1 MTDRRSVGD
10 TGVMSVVEGIGRRTH
25 LAAVGAPPTILDP
38 ELDDELEELEEISRG
53 LEAHTLSDNT
63 RRAYEKAW
71 RSFESFCDSHSL
83 EPLPAHPESVRWY
96 VAWMST
102 QVDEWGT
109 PRFATATIR
118 QHLAGVAN
126 RHVRDG
132 YLDPTGHRAVSDL
145 VRGLA
150 KLRAVRPVRK
160 RPLLRD
166 DVVRIIASMEHDSY
180 PVGVS
185 STRDAAAIWLGFAGA
200 LRRSEAARLRLNSL
214 ELHPE
219 DGIHVRVGA
228 SKADQDNSGPDV
240 VVLPFG
246 ATASTCAPCAV
257 HRWVALI
264 AIAQEQDLRLRRRA
278 MMRRLFSYRLDEHV
292 CGAAGGAGLV
302 SSADL
307 TSGAPLLRA
316 TYRNR
321 KDARIHEAGVSGDA
335 LHTMLCGRM
344 AEAGMDPSAYGFHSL
359 RAGHVT
365 QARRNGAT
373 TEEIMRAGRWSR
385 AETVNVYDREFNPA
399 ARNSVMRLG
408 L

>member
-1 MTDRRSVGD
+1 
-10 TGVMSVVEGIGRRTH
+10 MSVVSGIGRRTH
-25 LAAVGAPPTILDP
+25 LAAVGAPPRILDP
-38 ELDDELEELEEISRG
+38 QIDDELEELEEVSRG
-53 LEAHTLSDNT
+53 LEAHTLSSNT
-63 RRAYEKAW
+63 RKAYDKAW
-71 RSFESFCDSHSL
+71 RSFESFCETHSL

-102 QVDEWGT
+102 QVDEWGS

-118 QHLAGVAN
+118 QYLAGVAS

-132 YLDPTGHRAVSDL
+132 YLDPTGHRAVADL

-150 KLRAVRPVRK
+150 KLRAVRPRRK

-166 DVVRIIASMEHDSY
+166 DVVRIIAAMDHDAY
-180 PVGVS
+180 PDGVS
-185 STRDAAAIWLGFAGA
+185 AARDAAALWLGFAGA
-200 LRRSEAARLRLNSL
+200 MRRSEAASLRLKSL
-214 ELHPE
+214 ELHPQ

-228 SKADQDNSGPDV
+228 SKADQAGELPDV

-246 ATASTCAPCAV
+246 STPSTCAPCAV
-257 HRWVALI
+257 HRWIRLVGVAGI
-264 AIAQEQDLRLRRRA
+264 DDARARRRET
-278 MMRRLFSYRLDEHV
+278 MRQLYAYDLDVHV
-292 CGAAGGAGLV
+292 CGAEGAAGLI

-307 TSGAPLLRA
+307 ASGAPLLRA

-321 KDARIHEAGVSGDA
+321 KNAQIHGDGISGDA
-335 LHTMLCGRM
+335 LHTMLARRM
-344 AEAGMDPSAYGFHSL
+344 SEAGMDPSAYGFHSL

-385 AETVNVYDREFNPA
+385 AETVDVYDREFNPA